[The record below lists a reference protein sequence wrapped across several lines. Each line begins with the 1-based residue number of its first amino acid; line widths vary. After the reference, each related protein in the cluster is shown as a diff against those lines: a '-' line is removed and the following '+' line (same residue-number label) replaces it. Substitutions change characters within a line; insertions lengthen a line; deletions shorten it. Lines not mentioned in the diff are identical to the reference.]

1 MNRKDKV
8 VIDSKMGNVIDK
20 MSLDKVI
27 LRGEY
32 FSPDSSFADN
42 LEISIISGK
51 DGKEIIFP
59 VNYSGYYLKLFL
71 GDFNGDGKSE
81 IMLRGEF
88 GGSGGYGIA
97 SIYEYTDEKI
107 KEIFS
112 PDMFSEKY
120 KFEAKYLNNYKVRVD
135 AVTLNKKWIID
146 ISSTPKVYLDF
157 TYDNKG
163 NVINEG
169 VSSVSSI
176 NSAYPIND
184 VFLDYYNLFIR
195 QRIIGV
201 SNADTIGVVESFVS
215 LKDNNLTIYSI
226 GVFTYGNDITNTQN
240 ITRRMIENQNDLL

>member
-1 MNRKDKV
+1 MSRKDKV
-8 VIDSKMGNVIDK
+8 VIDSKIGNVIDK

-32 FSPDSSFADN
+32 FSPNSGYVDN

-51 DGKEIIFP
+51 DGKEIVFP

-81 IMLRGEF
+81 IMLRGGF
-88 GGSGGYGIA
+88 GGSGGFEIA
-97 SIYEYTDEKI
+97 SVYEYKDEKI
-107 KEIFS
+107 VEIFS
-112 PDMFSEKY
+112 PDLFSEKY
-120 KFEAKYLNNYKVRVD
+120 SFEAKYLNNYKVRVD
-135 AVTLNKKWIID
+135 AITLNKKWIID
-146 ISSTPKVYLDF
+146 ISSKPKVYLDF
-157 TYDNKG
+157 TYDDKG

-169 VSSVSSI
+169 ISSVSPI

-201 SNADTIGVVESFVS
+201 ANADTIGVVESFVS
-215 LKDNNLTIYSI
+215 LKDNNLTIYSV
-226 GVFTYGNDITNTQN
+226 GVFTYGEDITNMQN
-240 ITRRMIENQNDLL
+240 ITRRIIENQNIW